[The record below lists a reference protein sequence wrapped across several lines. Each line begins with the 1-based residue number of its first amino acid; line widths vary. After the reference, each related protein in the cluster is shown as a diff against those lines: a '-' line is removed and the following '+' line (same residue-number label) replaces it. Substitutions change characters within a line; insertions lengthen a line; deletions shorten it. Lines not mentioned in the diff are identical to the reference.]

1 MGSLRQLTE
10 GGNILR
16 CGDGER
22 FKKFSATIETI
33 SSWSDYGQYNEDR
46 IHLLQDGKE
55 IPVKIGQ
62 WEFWPLIKDIH
73 YWQKKSE
80 ASNFHKV
87 TLNGRD
93 AKMQLFEV
101 TFVIDGEE
109 LLPGIIY
116 AMIIFSRVN
125 DIKLG
130 KEYWD
135 SLTGK
140 RGLSDGK
147 DFVDNERIERITGAK
162 LYFRDIVDEE
172 YDEPSF
178 NGDYSNTYLVL
189 LEKRPDYSALDSL
202 VASGRWQK
210 SEGGYHFSAI
220 WGNDLPAPEGEDPN
234 EDRMLTIRIP
244 FDSDTI
250 SLSTGMW

>member
-1 MGSLRQLTE
+1 MTNDRIIGVELTMGSLRQLTE

-33 SSWSDYGQYNEDR
+33 SCWSDYGQYNEDR

-140 RGLSDGK
+140 RGLKYSSHGEHLDKVINLQNVCKQIVEGHPY
-147 DFVDNERIERITGAK
+147 IELFLQNGLQGTVEHLR
-162 LYFRDIVDEE
+162 E
-172 YDEPSF
+172 SF
-178 NGDYSNTYLVL
+178 SQ
-189 LEKRPDYSALDSL
+189 LEILK
-202 VASGRWQK
+202 
-210 SEGGYHFSAI
+210 
-220 WGNDLPAPEGEDPN
+220 
-234 EDRMLTIRIP
+234 
-244 FDSDTI
+244 
-250 SLSTGMW
+250 

>member
-1 MGSLRQLTE
+1 MAYKTNVKHIWILILCWLTVSPLSLILANRWKIMKKWQRIVLMLFSPLFLMIYCLILLLVGFLIYLCQPSFF
-10 GGNILR
+10 GG
-16 CGDGER
+16 
-22 FKKFSATIETI
+22 
-33 SSWSDYGQYNEDR
+33 
-46 IHLLQDGKE
+46 
-55 IPVKIGQ
+55 
-62 WEFWPLIKDIH
+62 
-73 YWQKKSE
+73 KS
-80 ASNFHKV
+80 
-87 TLNGRD
+87 
-93 AKMQLFEV
+93 
-101 TFVIDGEE
+101 
-109 LLPGIIY
+109 
-116 AMIIFSRVN
+116 
-125 DIKLG
+125 
-130 KEYWD
+130 
-135 SLTGK
+135 
-140 RGLSDGK
+140 GLSDGK